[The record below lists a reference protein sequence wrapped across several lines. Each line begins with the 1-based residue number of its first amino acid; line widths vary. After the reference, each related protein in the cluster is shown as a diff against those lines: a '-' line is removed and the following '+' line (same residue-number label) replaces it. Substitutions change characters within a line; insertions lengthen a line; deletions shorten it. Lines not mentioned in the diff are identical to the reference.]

1 METKRERYTPHDV
14 GPSPLDWRDPYLSEV
29 SSLITNGFVGTAT
42 PFYTDETGVPYLYGK
57 NVRPNYLDPRGIRY
71 VTSEFHKKQS
81 KTALKRGDL
90 LTVQSGHIGETAVVT
105 EEYENSN
112 CHALIVTRPNQES
125 VHSEFLSYYINSEMG
140 RARLKG
146 LEVGSTILHIN
157 TKDLKKFR
165 VLLPPLPEQRKIA
178 TILGTWDK
186 AISITERLIDNSKQQ
201 KKALMQQLLTGKKRL
216 IHSENDGFSVREGFA
231 KAKLGELPNDW
242 NVCLLSQFY
251 WYQEGPGVRKHQFT
265 TSGVKLFN
273 GTNIQNS
280 RINLFNTETHVSS
293 EEAEG
298 PYSHFLAGAGDLVI
312 ACSGISV
319 DKFDEKIAF
328 IKKEHLPLCMN
339 TSTMRFK
346 VKEDADACLTF
357 LQYFMMSPLFKNQI
371 RRQITGSAQLNFGPS
386 HVGKCFI
393 AMPSLAEQKKISA
406 LLSLA
411 DSEIDLLEQQL
422 ADLKQEKKAL
432 MQQLLTGKRR
442 VAV

>member
-1 METKRERYTPHDV
+1 MVPNEWREGRVRDLIKSLNAGVSVNSEDDGNLNSSYKILKTSCVSKGVFDPNETKSVVEDVEISRLKEPVLCDSIIISRMNTPALVGANGYIENGIENTYLPDRLWQAKPKSNDVNMKWLGYWFASSHTRYT
-14 GPSPLDWRDPYLSEV
+14 LS
-29 SSLITNGFVGTAT
+29 STAT
-42 PFYTDETGVPYLYGK
+42 GTSGSMK
-57 NVRPNYLDPRGIRY
+57 NI
-71 VTSEFHKKQS
+71 
-81 KTALKRGDL
+81 
-90 LTVQSGHIGETAVVT
+90 
-105 EEYENSN
+105 
-112 CHALIVTRPNQES
+112 
-125 VHSEFLSYYINSEMG
+125 
-140 RARLKG
+140 
-146 LEVGSTILHIN
+146 
-157 TKDLKKFR
+157 TKSD
-165 VLLPPLPEQRKIA
+165 VLNIKIDIPPLPEQRKIA
-178 TILGTWDK
+178 QILSTWDK
-186 AISITERLIDNSKQQ
+186 AISTTERLIDNSKQQ

-242 NVCLLSQFY
+242 NVCLLSEFY

-293 EEAEG
+293 EETEG
-298 PYSHFLAGAGDLVI
+298 PYSHFLADAGDLVI

-432 MQQLLTGKRR
+432 MQQLLTGRRR
-442 VAV
+442 VKVDDKEVA

>member
-1 METKRERYTPHDV
+1 MVPNGWKKGVIEDIAK
-14 GPSPLDWRDPYLSEV
+14 V
-29 SSLITNGFVGTAT
+29 SSGGTPSRQNDSYWLDGQIPWVTTTEVQFGVINDTGQKITEAG
-42 PFYTDETGVPYLYGK
+42 LK
-57 NVRPNYLDPRGIRY
+57 NSSAKLFPKD
-71 VTSEFHKKQS
+71 
-81 KTALKRGDL
+81 
-90 LTVQSGHIGETAVVT
+90 
-105 EEYENSN
+105 
-112 CHALIVTRPNQES
+112 
-125 VHSEFLSYYINSEMG
+125 
-140 RARLKG
+140 
-146 LEVGSTILHIN
+146 TILMAMYGQGKTRGQVAKLGIDASTN
-157 TKDLKKFR
+157 QACAA
-165 VLLPPLPEQRKIA
+165 LLLNDGFEVDYYYQYLVSQYKNIRELANSGGQQNLSAGIIKGIHVPIPPQLEQRKIA
-178 TILGTWDK
+178 KILSTWDK
-186 AISITERLIDNSKQQ
+186 TISTTERLIDNSKQQ

-242 NVCLLSQFY
+242 NVCLLSEFY

-298 PYSHFLAGAGDLVI
+298 AYSHFLADAGDLVI

-357 LQYFMMSPLFKNQI
+357 LQYFMMSPFFKNQI

-411 DSEIDLLEQQL
+411 DNEIDLLEQQL
-422 ADLKQEKKAL
+422 ADLKQEKKGL

-442 VAV
+442 VKLDDKEVA